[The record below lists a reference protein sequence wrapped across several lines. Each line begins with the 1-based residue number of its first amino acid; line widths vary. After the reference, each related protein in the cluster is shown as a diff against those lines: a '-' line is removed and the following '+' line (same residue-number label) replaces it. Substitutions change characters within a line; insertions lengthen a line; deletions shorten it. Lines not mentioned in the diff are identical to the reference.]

1 MVRKSTK
8 TILNSRA
15 KNRSTV
21 KIMPESIP
29 VMEQKI
35 LCAAFLDA
43 ILRFYEDPENMA
55 AYERRMGKGGPADG
69 SEDS

>member
-1 MVRKSTK
+1 MLRKSTK
-8 TILNSRA
+8 TMLNDVTNS
-15 KNRSTV
+15 KSTV
-21 KIMPESIP
+21 KIIPESIP

-43 ILRFYEDPENMA
+43 ILRFYEDPENVA
-55 AYERRMGKGGPADG
+55 ACERHMGKGGPADG

>member
-1 MVRKSTK
+1 MLRKSTK
-8 TILNSRA
+8 TILNKSI
-15 KNRSTV
+15 NSRSTV
-21 KIMPESIP
+21 KIIPESIP

-43 ILRFYEDPENMA
+43 ILRFYEDPENVA

-69 SEDS
+69 

>member
-1 MVRKSTK
+1 MLRKSTK
-8 TILNSRA
+8 TILNDVENS
-15 KNRSTV
+15 KSTV
-21 KIMPESIP
+21 KIIPESIP

-43 ILRFYEDPENMA
+43 IIRFYEDPENVA
-55 AYERRMGKGGPADG
+55 AYKRHMGKGGPADG